1 MTSIFVAKLDFGVSQ
16 EELKSV
22 FERFGRVNKV
32 TIATD
37 RETGKPRGFAFVEM
51 FDESEADTA
60 IQNLDNSTING
71 RQIAVKKA
79 EDRSNARPDN
89 RSENRG
95 EFKPRKD
102 FSSDRGERKPFE
114 RPASTYNK
122 VTKDSDDDAISPIAP
137 IIEIDKLKSE
147 ARKKE
152 LPKKKEVDK
161 KISDG
166 KPRQQKMEA
175 YKKSGKNN
183 RFFDIDDDD
192 DY

>member
-51 FDESEADTA
+51 FDESEADAA
-60 IQNLDNSTING
+60 IENLDNSTLNG

-79 EDRSNARPDN
+79 EDRSNSRPDN

-122 VTKDSDDDAISPIAP
+122 VAKDSDDDAISPIAP

-147 ARKKE
+147 
-152 LPKKKEVDK
+152 
-161 KISDG
+161 
-166 KPRQQKMEA
+166 
-175 YKKSGKNN
+175 
-183 RFFDIDDDD
+183 
-192 DY
+192 